1 LTWNDKCALA
11 IILNKS
17 GMPFSPPI
25 RYQIQLHRAISLGN
39 SKMNNKMEK
48 KGEEQSID
56 LGPQLD
62 ETIWPCQ
69 KPNNQ
74 LEEISR
80 GKTKFSILCF

>member
-1 LTWNDKCALA
+1 
-11 IILNKS
+11 
-17 GMPFSPPI
+17 
-25 RYQIQLHRAISLGN
+25 
-39 SKMNNKMEK
+39 MNNKMEK